1 MYEKVKR
8 MTKFTATKKKRS
20 EMDEKKRKF
29 ALASF
34 VRCNPQ
40 MKVFRKCYAIT
51 LIPTLFPIY
60 TLVEIYVKFL

>member
-1 MYEKVKR
+1 
-8 MTKFTATKKKRS
+8 MTKFTATKKREKR
-20 EMDEKKRKF
+20 ETF

-60 TLVEIYVKFL
+60 ILARLYVLMSRFM